1 MENILIKLNKVKK
14 NYKVGEVKIE
24 ALKEV
29 SLDIYT
35 GELIVVLGTS
45 GSGKS
50 TLLNLIGGMDKPTK
64 GEIMF
69 NNINLSKASEKV
81 LSMYR
86 REDVG
91 FIFQFYNLIPDLT
104 AGENI
109 SLAAGLAKE
118 PLKVEEVLKEVGL
131 IEKKNVFP
139 SQLSGG
145 EQQRI
150 SIARALVKK
159 PMLLLCDEPTGALDY
174 DTGKMVLALLENIQK
189 NSNSTIII
197 VTHNSAIAEMANRVI
212 KMRSGEIIDI
222 IENKE
227 PISVEGIE
235 W

>member
-1 MENILIKLNKVKK
+1 MKNILIQLNKVKK
-14 NYKVGEVKIE
+14 SYNVGEIKIH

-29 SLDIYT
+29 SLDIYS

-50 TLLNLIGGMDKPTK
+50 TILNLIGGMDKPTK

-69 NNINLSKASEKV
+69 NNINLSNASEKV

-86 REDVG
+86 RDDVG

-109 SLAAGLAKE
+109 SLAAGLAKH
-118 PLKVEEVLKEVGL
+118 PLEVDEVLEEVGL
-131 IEKKNVFP
+131 REKKNVFP

-150 SIARALVKK
+150 SIGRALVKK

-174 DTGKMVLALLENIQK
+174 ETGKMVLALLEKIQK

-197 VTHNSAIAEMANRVI
+197 VTHNSAIAAMANRVI

-227 PISVEGIE
+227 PIAVEGIE